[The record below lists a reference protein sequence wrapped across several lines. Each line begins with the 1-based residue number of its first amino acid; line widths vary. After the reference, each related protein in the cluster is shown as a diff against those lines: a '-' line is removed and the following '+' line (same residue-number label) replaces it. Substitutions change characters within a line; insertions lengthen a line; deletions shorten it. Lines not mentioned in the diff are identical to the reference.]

1 MNGDAPRVGYVGLGQ
16 MGSAMAGRLLET
28 GVQLIVF
35 DLNPETMA
43 EAVGLGAEPAGST
56 AEVAA
61 FADVVSIC
69 VPDAHHVSSVL
80 DGLGE
85 GAVVGLPV
93 LVHSTIHPDAVAA
106 CRMQAAIWGGVLHDV
121 CVAGGAVAASAGELV
136 LFVGGRADL
145 PPAAAT
151 LLSYYS
157 SHIVEAGP
165 VGSGA
170 AMKLAFNVLTYAQF
184 AASAVAFEIAEG
196 AEVDTDALVDAWRH
210 VGQLGSL
217 TEQFLPVLSIP
228 AEHVVGD
235 FRDSLRSTVGIAR
248 KDLRLAADLCVV
260 GVLGGI
266 VEALEKAMPEV
277 FGVADEIRE
286 AP

>member
-106 CRMQAAIWGGVLHDV
+106 CRMQAALWGGVLHDV
-121 CVAGGAVAASAGELV
+121 CVAGGPLRPRPVNWCCSW
-136 LFVGGRADL
+136 
-145 PPAAAT
+145 
-151 LLSYYS
+151 
-157 SHIVEAGP
+157 EAGP
-165 VGSGA
+165 IFPLQRRPYSATTA
-170 AMKLAFNVLTYAQF
+170 AT
-184 AASAVAFEIAEG
+184 
-196 AEVDTDALVDAWRH
+196 
-210 VGQLGSL
+210 SL
-217 TEQFLPVLSIP
+217 KQ
-228 AEHVVGD
+228 
-235 FRDSLRSTVGIAR
+235 AR
-248 KDLRLAADLCVV
+248 WVR
-260 GVLGGI
+260 
-266 VEALEKAMPEV
+266 
-277 FGVADEIRE
+277 
-286 AP
+286 APP

>member
-1 MNGDAPRVGYVGLGQ
+1 MNGDAPKVGYVGLGQ

-35 DLNPETMA
+35 DLDPETMA

-85 GAVVGLPV
+85 SAVVGLPV
-93 LVHSTIHPDAVAA
+93 LVHSTIHPEAMAA
-106 CRMQAAIWGGVLHDV
+106 CRTQAAIWGGVLHDV
-121 CVAGGAVAASAGELV
+121 CVAGGTVAASAGELA

-145 PPAAAT
+145 PPAAAA

-196 AEVDTDALVDAWRH
+196 AEVDTDALVDA
-210 VGQLGSL
+210 
-217 TEQFLPVLSIP
+217 
-228 AEHVVGD
+228 
-235 FRDSLRSTVGIAR
+235 
-248 KDLRLAADLCVV
+248 
-260 GVLGGI
+260 
-266 VEALEKAMPEV
+266 
-277 FGVADEIRE
+277 
-286 AP
+286 

>member
-106 CRMQAAIWGGVLHDV
+106 CRVQGFDAAVERWRALPSDPD
-121 CVAGGAVAASAGELV
+121 AAYDRLV
-136 LFVGGRADL
+136 
-145 PPAAAT
+145 
-151 LLSYYS
+151 
-157 SHIVEAGP
+157 
-165 VGSGA
+165 
-170 AMKLAFNVLTYAQF
+170 
-184 AASAVAFEIAEG
+184 EIE
-196 AEVDTDALVDAWRH
+196 
-210 VGQLGSL
+210 
-217 TEQFLPVLSIP
+217 
-228 AEHVVGD
+228 
-235 FRDSLRSTVGIAR
+235 
-248 KDLRLAADLCVV
+248 AADLAGLALELAVW
-260 GVLGGI
+260 GAGP
-266 VEALEKAMPEV
+266 EALPFLTPPPEGA
-277 FGVADEIRE
+277 FAE
-286 AP
+286 AQALLRMLGALDGAGRITPHGRDLAALPLHPRLAHMLASWRFKLQI